1 MAHSYNDNIIAT
13 IVSITFS
20 SITLYKESLHVLN
33 SAFLKKTQTPV
44 RRCRFAFTQIYINIS
59 SLNFRE
65 MKIICAQKYH
75 YNQSNS
81 TRNCSIHE
89 IDWRAEVDLYNFHQ
103 LIPPKGSRKAEYT
116 YSLYCAEWLWNDFY
130 VKYNNRIFLQCILFA
145 VHFALMF
152 IVTPKELRSQGRCSR
167 CTLFHL
173 ILSPQSRRRS
183 HCWVFFLYCNTIWGF
198 CCLRN

>member
-1 MAHSYNDNIIAT
+1 M
-13 IVSITFS
+13 
-20 SITLYKESLHVLN
+20 
-33 SAFLKKTQTPV
+33 
-44 RRCRFAFTQIYINIS
+44 QIFINIS

-89 IDWRAEVDLYNFHQ
+89 IDWRGRLVQFSPTHPSKRINKRLGTLAQCTVLNNYQMIFTSNIIIVF
-103 LIPPKGSRKAEYT
+103 
-116 YSLYCAEWLWNDFY
+116 FY
-130 VKYNNRIFLQCILFA
+130 ILFA
-145 VHFALMF
+145 VHLVLMF
-152 IVTPKELRSQGRCSR
+152 IVTPKELSQGRCSQ

-183 HCWVFFLYCNTIWGF
+183 HCWIFFSELKRNKIWWF
-198 CCLRN
+198 YCLRN